1 MSEQNKAI
9 IRRFWDEVGNK
20 GNLAVVDELL
30 ATDCVL
36 HGFLGGEIRGPEGLK
51 QYTSMT
57 LAAFADL
64 HVTVEDEI
72 TEGDKV
78 VTRYSARG
86 THKGEIMGIPPTGK
100 QVAWTGIVI
109 TRIAGGKVIEAWANI
124 DRLGLMQQLG
134 AIPSQ

>member
-1 MSEQNKAI
+1 M
-9 IRRFWDEVGNK
+9 
-20 GNLAVVDELL
+20 
-30 ATDCVL
+30 L

-72 TEGDKV
+72 AEGDKV

-109 TRIAGGKVIEAWANI
+109 TRIAGGKIIEAWANI
-124 DRLGLMQQLG
+124 DRLGVMQQLG